1 MDLIKENLI
10 SVFVKYIILLLTC
23 FIVGLIYSSVNISL
37 ISCLLYSVFC
47 LVYMFFVLR
56 KTLNTIN
63 DYSINE
69 FFNKRINDVNSK
81 IDGDDISHKGL
92 LKEFNNISKL
102 FDDAY
107 NNGNYYICQ
116 NIATGLCDSFKNL
129 VSNSSRIMM
138 NDTSENKD
146 NTNDI
151 VDIYMNFYKNKLHLT
166 QDCSNNHL
174 YISLVKCQ
182 EDNLKVII
190 DARQKLLFE
199 KYIEELL
206 TLSYIL
212 DETSKASKILNEML
226 LMIAEYIID
235 KVEQTDYEESLVELI
250 TKITITKNFSNNKNY
265 STSINNYYKLL
276 LSLLTKT
283 VQNNNDE
290 YYEYLRD
297 NILKSTGNFSVV
309 DSSFDDIFIYFLLYS
324 KLLIEKKD
332 VSKIRDYIKL
342 YSYIEIPTSIDIKW
356 VNYHLAYF
364 DAIFKN
370 FDELKRDA
378 SQYLALLVRDL
389 IRNNISFQNIILQEY
404 HINYYLNLDRGK
416 DFSDNMIWM
425 YDVLRAAIMNES
437 MSVISFY
444 LDELADCMISIN
456 KQDKDYQ
463 KKLFDF
469 YISIIK
475 YNSEFSN
482 NKVTSLIFYEFDKTI
497 RKIDSKH
504 CFSNEISKYII
515 LELKEISYF
524 CIDRNDFIVSKC
536 IDMLYNFLEKDN
548 EVYFAL
554 NIKQNIVKCIYNI
567 GLQCIE
573 NNKESLLRKISN
585 AIGWITLNA
594 INDKNTIL
602 YKYGLDRAI
611 DLYNMSKYMEITKKT
626 KIFIM
631 TLFTTIGSY
640 CTTEPRLYAC
650 RNTIIKAIL
659 NEDYDIIKT
668 ATEIRTKENNMWK
681 ELMKCPQSAGEAFMK
696 EFKKQKNAKK
706 K

>member
-1 MDLIKENLI
+1 M
-10 SVFVKYIILLLTC
+10 
-23 FIVGLIYSSVNISL
+23 
-37 ISCLLYSVFC
+37 
-47 LVYMFFVLR
+47 
-56 KTLNTIN
+56 
-63 DYSINE
+63 
-69 FFNKRINDVNSK
+69 
-81 IDGDDISHKGL
+81 
-92 LKEFNNISKL
+92 
-102 FDDAY
+102 
-107 NNGNYYICQ
+107 
-116 NIATGLCDSFKNL
+116 
-129 VSNSSRIMM
+129 
-138 NDTSENKD
+138 
-146 NTNDI
+146 
-151 VDIYMNFYKNKLHLT
+151 
-166 QDCSNNHL
+166 
-174 YISLVKCQ
+174 
-182 EDNLKVII
+182 
-190 DARQKLLFE
+190 
-199 KYIEELL
+199 
-206 TLSYIL
+206 
-212 DETSKASKILNEML
+212 
-226 LMIAEYIID
+226 
-235 KVEQTDYEESLVELI
+235 
-250 TKITITKNFSNNKNY
+250 
-265 STSINNYYKLL
+265 
-276 LSLLTKT
+276 
-283 VQNNNDE
+283 
-290 YYEYLRD
+290 
-297 NILKSTGNFSVV
+297 
-309 DSSFDDIFIYFLLYS
+309 
-324 KLLIEKKD
+324 
-332 VSKIRDYIKL
+332 